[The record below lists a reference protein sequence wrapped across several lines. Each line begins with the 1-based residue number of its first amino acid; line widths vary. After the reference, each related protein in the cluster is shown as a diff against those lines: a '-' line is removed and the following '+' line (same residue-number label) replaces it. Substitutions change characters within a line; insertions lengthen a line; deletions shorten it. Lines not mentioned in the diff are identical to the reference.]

1 MEGKKLT
8 GERVYYYNRI
18 EKKYYKVIKSIALTD
33 FYKEKIHFDC
43 SLQEC
48 ELVFD
53 HSEVVSTDNKEN
65 DKECNTIYY
74 YEIVNKNNNGRTI
87 KHKTFICDVELI
99 KNMVICLKK
108 L

>member
-1 MEGKKLT
+1 MESKKLT
-8 GERVYYYNRI
+8 GDKVYYYNRV
-18 EKKYYKVIKSIALTD
+18 ESTYYKVIKSIALNN
-33 FYKEKIHFDC
+33 FYNEKIHFNC

-53 HSEVVSTDNKEN
+53 HSELVATDNKEN

-87 KHKTFICDVELI
+87 KHKSFICDVELI
-99 KNMVICLKK
+99 TNIVSKETK

>member
-1 MEGKKLT
+1 MESKKLT

-18 EKKYYKVIKSIALTD
+18 TRKYYKVIKSMSSTNYLG
-33 FYKEKIHFDC
+33 EKIHFDC

-48 ELVFD
+48 ELVLD
-53 HSEVVSTDNKEN
+53 HTEIVSTNNKEN

-99 KNMVICLKK
+99 TNMITCLKK